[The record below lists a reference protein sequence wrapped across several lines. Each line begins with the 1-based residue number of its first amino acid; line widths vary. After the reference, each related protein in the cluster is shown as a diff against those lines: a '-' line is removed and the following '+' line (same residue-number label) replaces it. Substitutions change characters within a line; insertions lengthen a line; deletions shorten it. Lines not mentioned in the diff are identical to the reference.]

1 MRVAY
6 EHSFDDMSQK
16 GATQETQAVKTW
28 FNTLDFYKL
37 YIWYVIGV
45 DSTFLCSTTPPKSQI
60 SLFGFQL
67 SEHYNSL
74 SKSELNLFGV

>member
-45 DSTFLCSTTPPKSQI
+45 DSTFFMQHYTSQI
-60 SLFGFQL
+60 P
-67 SEHYNSL
+67 N
-74 SKSELNLFGV
+74 KSFWISVIGAL